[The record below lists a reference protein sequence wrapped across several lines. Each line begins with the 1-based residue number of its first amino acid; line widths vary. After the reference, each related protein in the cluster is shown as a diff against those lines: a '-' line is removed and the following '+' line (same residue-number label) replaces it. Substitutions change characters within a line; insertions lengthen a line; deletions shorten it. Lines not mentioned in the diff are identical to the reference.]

1 MNGTREGATALA
13 FRLHLKRPSR
23 HIVFHTVGLLSLVLH
38 LPILVVFEGFVFASS
53 WTSLT
58 SLFLDLPSS
67 GPTSLWTFA
76 LTSFIGRISIAPG
89 RTIRRVIS
97 QLRAASFSRISAFPG
112 VRGVV
117 AKFRL
122 PPPTAPQSCS
132 PQVSSL
138 SVPQRIPIR
147 ISGKPIKQ
155 T

>member
-58 SLFLDLPSS
+58 SLFLDLPFS

-76 LTSFIGRISIAPG
+76 LTSSIGRISIAPG

-97 QLRAASFSRISAFPG
+97 QLRAASFSRISASLAFEALLQNFVCLHPLRLNLAPPKFPPCL
-112 VRGVV
+112 
-117 AKFRL
+117 FRKEYRFVYL
-122 PPPTAPQSCS
+122 AN
-132 PQVSSL
+132 
-138 SVPQRIPIR
+138 R
-147 ISGKPIKQ
+147 
-155 T
+155 